1 MVLWWLKYRQK
12 LLNNNNESK
21 TYDTYDPMG
30 TEYFVGY
37 LIRLGLLKKFEGEYF
52 VG

>member
-1 MVLWWLKYRQK
+1 MILKH
-12 LLNNNNESK
+12 
-21 TYDTYDPMG
+21 PMG

-52 VG
+52 VGSKINVLYKRLNFKF